1 MNRTEKGYFK
11 KMYSEKGLARANKY
25 VELFNLIDKQKD
37 YDEKLIVEHFQKQK
51 VFKQLSV
58 AKNYL
63 TSMILKSLRA
73 YYSKNSVNIE
83 INERMINI
91 EVLFAKSLYGAVSK
105 EIRKVEQMIDEHEA
119 FHRFPE
125 LARWQKNLLDKTADQ
140 RQIGELRQHIHEK
153 EVEMIDKARV
163 FAEIS
168 NLTFQFLSVYLRLGT
183 VRNKAQLKEYQSI
196 MKNPILRDES
206 KLNSLSSWYYF
217 HNVHSMFFDT
227 IRDFNNFHYHT
238 DCFVKLME
246 ENPKHIQRNPPVYVS
261 SCFNRL
267 LSLVKLKDDGNYQ
280 QHLQEFQEI
289 PVKWKSFINPEYL
302 RDINV
307 YEVNAEMWHMRSKG
321 LFNRMEAL
329 GEELEERGHEDVY
342 IYPFSV
348 LYSEIVYLTTYA
360 AFANGNFRKAIRK
373 LNVIVNNSL
382 REQREDVACYAMIL
396 NMMCHYELGN
406 FEYVESSI
414 RSIYRF
420 LVKLKK
426 IYAFERSLIS
436 FFRKLLKQ
444 NSLTDLTPFMQEFR
458 SNLMEIENDLYE
470 QTAFEYLDLISW
482 LTAKIESRSFK
493 DVFISRLK

>member
-1 MNRTEKGYFK
+1 MSNREHLHNLIHSMNRTEKGYFK
-11 KMYSEKGLARANKY
+11 KMYADKGLARSNTY
-25 VELFNLIDKQKD
+25 IELFDLIDRQKI
-37 YDEKLIVEHFQKQK
+37 YDEKSIADHFNKRK

-73 YYSKNSVNIE
+73 YNSMNTVNIE

-91 EVLFAKSLYGAVSK
+91 EIMFNKSLFGAVSK

-119 FHRFPE
+119 FQRFPE

-183 VRNKAQLKEYQSI
+183 VRNKAQLKEYQGI
-196 MKNPILRDES
+196 MKSPILRDES

-238 DCFVKLME
+238 DCFVKLLE

-267 LSLVKLKDDGNYQ
+267 LSLVKLRDNENYQ
-280 QHLQEFQEI
+280 HHLKEFQQI
-289 PVKWKSFINPEYL
+289 PIKWRSFITPDHI
-302 RDINV
+302 RDIHV
-307 YEVNAEMWHMRSKG
+307 YEVNAEMWYMRSKG
-321 LFNRMEAL
+321 MFDQMEEL
-329 GEELEERGHEDVY
+329 GEELEDKNEQEVY

-348 LYSEIVYLTTYA
+348 LYSEIIYLTTYA
-360 AFANGNFRKAIRK
+360 AFANGEFRKAIRK
-373 LNVIVNNSL
+373 LNVIINNSL
-382 REQREDVACYAMIL
+382 REQRRCCLLRHDIKCDVPL
-396 NMMCHYELGN
+396 
-406 FEYVESSI
+406 
-414 RSIYRF
+414 R
-420 LVKLKK
+420 
-426 IYAFERSLIS
+426 
-436 FFRKLLKQ
+436 
-444 NSLTDLTPFMQEFR
+444 TWEFR
-458 SNLMEIENDLYE
+458 V
-470 QTAFEYLDLISW
+470 
-482 LTAKIESRSFK
+482 R
-493 DVFISRLK
+493 